1 MSDDLVKWLRGWDH
15 CWPSPG
21 LERAVAKAADRIV
34 TLAAERDRLREALT
48 PNEATKEAYMGE
60 FYFSQTMIGDDGN
73 DVTVKT
79 SVPWTTVKE
88 IMAAI
93 LARAAL
99 KGETNE

>member
-1 MSDDLVKWLRGWDH
+1 MTDDLVKRLLDIA
-15 CWPSPG
+15 SP
-21 LERAVAKAADRIV
+21 LADEAAGQIHRL
-34 TLAAERDRLREALT
+34 TAERDRLREALT

>member
-48 PNEATKEAYMGE
+48 
-60 FYFSQTMIGDDGN
+60 FYAAPETYQDTFVAEDCECCHRREHPAIEDDNGK
-73 DVTVKT
+73 V
-79 SVPWTTVKE
+79 
-88 IMAAI
+88 
-93 LARAAL
+93 ARAAL
-99 KGETNE
+99 KGESHD